1 MTKMELE
8 LKQALH
14 LYQRTGGKKNR
25 KNQAEKMLSFCRDIQ
40 RHDPKLKSIG
50 QIGRKH
56 VSGFWRRKAC
66 LASSTKLAYLY
77 AIDYIWKIILKRHSS
92 PPHYDIADNSN

>member
-56 VSGFWRRKAC
+56 VSGFWYRKDR
-66 LASSTKLAYLY
+66 LAPSTKLAYYYGICYL
-77 AIDYIWKIILKRHSS
+77 WCKIIKRSS
-92 PPHYDIADNSN
+92 VPPHYDKAI

>member
-25 KNQAEKMLSFCRDIQ
+25 KTQAEKMLSFCRNIQ

-56 VSGFWRRKAC
+56 VSAFWRRKDH
-66 LASSTKLAYLY
+66 LAPSTKLAYNY
-77 AIDYIWKIILKRHSS
+77 AIFYLWKSILK
-92 PPHYDIADNSN
+92 